1 MRTVFL
7 FLLAAT
13 FMGSPARGAEIRT
26 SEYELK
32 AAFIFNFSQF
42 VEWPTNAFE
51 SESDPIIITL
61 LGPDP
66 FGALLDKLVEGE
78 EVRGRKLKVE
88 RVGRLADLRRT
99 HILYVPKS
107 MAAQWPEILA
117 AIQGKA
123 ILTVSDMDRFTSR
136 GGMIQLVTERNLV
149 RMRVNAEAAR
159 GADLVISSKLLRLA
173 DNVTRDGGV
182 AP

>member
-1 MRTVFL
+1 MRALLL

-13 FMGSPARGAEIRT
+13 LWGSPARGAEIRT
-26 SEYELK
+26 TEYELK

-61 LGPDP
+61 LGTDP
-66 FGALLDKLVEGE
+66 FGPLLDKLVEGE
-78 EVRGRKLKVE
+78 EVRGRKLRVE
-88 RVGRLADLRRT
+88 RVTRLADLRRA
-99 HILYVPKS
+99 HILFVPRS
-107 MAAQWPEILA
+107 MAGQWPEILTA
-117 AIQGKA
+117 TQGRA

-149 RMRVNAEAAR
+149 RMRVNTEGAR
-159 GADLVISSKLLRLA
+159 AADLAISSKLLRLA